1 MEHETMEAQGKRLKE
16 LRKRLGLKQRDV
28 AERLEMDTGT
38 VGKWEAAMQ
47 RIPKTRLYQICNEYN
62 VSRDWL
68 ERGEGEMFVPVEE
81 SENDFIEVMRTMYNA
96 LPPNYQEV
104 WIELAETIMRDRP
117 SEREQ
122 KLRQA
127 CDKMFVN
134 NGVNNGTQRID

>member
-1 MEHETMEAQGKRLKE
+1 MEQIKDRLKE

-28 AERLEMDTGT
+28 AERLEMNVGT
-38 VGKWEAAMQ
+38 VGAWECGSEK
-47 RIPKTRLYQICNEYN
+47 IPKTRLYQICNEYN

-68 ERGEGEMFVPVEE
+68 ERGEGEIFVPVEE
-81 SENDFIEVMRTMYNA
+81 SETDFIEVMRSMYNA

>member
-81 SENDFIEVMRTMYNA
+81 SETDFAETMYSMFNA
-96 LPPNYQEV
+96 LPENFQEV
-104 WIELAETIMRDRP
+104 WMEVAEIIVKGKPTDSRLQQVC
-117 SEREQ
+117 E
-122 KLRQA
+122 KT
-127 CDKMFVN
+127 FVN